1 MADEW
6 LEVTRGPAAG
16 KRLEVGRELPVGR
29 AEPGPAGL
37 AGDRLLSRA
46 HARFW
51 RAAGG
56 QLIVED
62 LGSAN
67 GTYLGGERLDRPA
80 VLAVGDE
87 VQLGATTI
95 VVRAAQPTAARSP
108 SPAPQPTR
116 IRSGPQLAPGL
127 ARPQLGGQ
135 GGPAVGGP
143 ERTRSTSSRLLRP
156 RSAVVALLIVAVA
169 GIGVALATSGGGTNA
184 GVIAG
189 SAVVDPLFPVT
200 GFSFHGRVA
209 SVKSKSARGPL
220 SATIDWGDGTTPVGG
235 TIGRA
240 VASGNAVYTRAVS
253 GTHTYTRAA
262 TYDVTVN
269 ITAGKAQGDS
279 ASNLAVVTSCVC
291 VAKLPAFG
299 HSVDL
304 GPVSGK
310 VFVKVPGAPSFVALI
325 TPREVPVGT
334 QLDTTRGSLV
344 LTASGAVRGQVFAG
358 EFDGGQ
364 FQILQTQTLGNLV
377 DLKLDGAST
386 AACVSGNTSQ
396 VLALLHASV
405 NGNFRT
411 QGRYS
416 AATVRGTEWT
426 TTEQCDGTLTRVRR
440 GLVDVQDFRTGATI
454 ALPAGESYLAKAR

>member
-6 LEVTRGPAAG
+6 LEVTGGPAAG
-16 KRLEVGRELPVGR
+16 TRLEVGRELAVGR

-56 QLIVED
+56 ELIVED

-87 VQLGATTI
+87 VQLAATTI

-108 SPAPQPTR
+108 PPQPTR
-116 IRSGPQLAPGL
+116 IRSGPQPAPGL
-127 ARPQLGGQ
+127 VGPQLGGQ
-135 GGPAVGGP
+135 GRPAVGRP

-156 RSAVVALLIVAVA
+156 RPVVVALLIVAVA
-169 GIGVALATSGGGTNA
+169 GIGVALATSGGGANA

-209 SVKSKSARGPL
+209 SVESKSARGPL

-235 TIGRA
+235 TIGRP
-240 VASGNAVYTRAVS
+240 VASGNAVYTRTVS

-269 ITAGKAQGDS
+269 ITAGKAESDS
-279 ASNLAVVTSCVC
+279 ASNLAVVTSCAC

-304 GPVSGK
+304 GPVSGN
-310 VFVKVPGAPSFVALI
+310 VFVKVPGDASFVALI

-334 QLDTTRGSLV
+334 QLDATRGSLV
-344 LTASGAVRGQVFAG
+344 LTASGKVRGQVFAG

-405 NGNFRT
+405 NGDFRT

-454 ALPAGESYLAKAR
+454 ALAAGESYLAKAR